1 MYKIIAIDLDG
12 TLLNS
17 FGEITPKTKDVLQR
31 AIKNGVKVILASGR
45 PVSAIE
51 NIATEIGSKEYLISG
66 NGALVYDMRENE
78 VVYDKFLTKEQVL
91 EIVDI
96 CEENSIYCNVYT
108 ETEVIAKALNY
119 NVLFYHKENAKKP
132 EGKRTSINIVSN
144 LRRYIE
150 DLDENENF
158 LKMLFNLNLYV
169 GGGLYLLSA
178 VLNIHVLKYL
188 DYSVVLPLTSIT
200 YIWTMVLSYFS
211 LKERIT
217 AKKVLGVALIVGGAV
232 LVSL

>member
-1 MYKIIAIDLDG
+1 MKYY
-12 TLLNS
+12 
-17 FGEITPKTKDVLQR
+17 
-31 AIKNGVKVILASGR
+31 VILIIMTAIGSIASLFLKKASG
-45 PVSAIE
+45 
-51 NIATEIGSKEYLISG
+51 
-66 NGALVYDMRENE
+66 
-78 VVYDKFLTKEQVL
+78 
-91 EIVDI
+91 
-96 CEENSIYCNVYT
+96 
-108 ETEVIAKALNY
+108 
-119 NVLFYHKENAKKP
+119 
-132 EGKRTSINIVSN
+132 
-144 LRRYIE
+144 
-150 DLDENENF
+150 NENF
-158 LKMLFNLNLYV
+158 LKMLFNLKLYV